1 MNGLG
6 RKPMTTRN
14 PPLPRRTVLRLAA
27 GAAALPLVPRVAVAA
42 DYPTRTVRIICGF
55 TAGQLPDVGTRMIAQ
70 ALSARLGQQVIVDN
84 RPGAAT
90 NIATEMVA
98 HAPADGYT
106 MLVLTSSNTTNASLY
121 SSLKFDILR
130 DFAPVATTFRSAL
143 VLEVNPAV
151 PVKTTAEFIAYAKA
165 NPGKIN
171 YASPGVG
178 TLPHVAGELF
188 RSLTGVDI
196 VHVPYRNAYL
206 PDLLGGQVQAAFSPI
221 STSLDFIA
229 QGKLRPLGVTGA
241 ERADVLRDVPA
252 LAEAVPGYA
261 AYIWDALA
269 VPQGTPAQIVAT
281 LNREVNAVLADPA
294 VRTRLIALGADP
306 MVLSVADAAKF
317 VADETA
323 KWGKVIRT
331 AGIKAE

>member
-1 MNGLG
+1 MKKSDL
-6 RKPMTTRN
+6 
-14 PPLPRRTVLRLAA
+14 PLSRRALLRLAA
-27 GAAALPLVPRVAVAA
+27 GAAVLPAFARVVAAA
-42 DYPTRTVRIICGF
+42 DYPSRPVRIICGF
-55 TAGQLPDVGTRMIAQ
+55 TAGQIPDVAARMIAQ
-70 ALSARLGQQVIVDN
+70 ALSGRLGQQFIVDN
-84 RPGAAT
+84 RPGAGT
-90 NIATEMVA
+90 NLATEMVA
-98 HAPADGYT
+98 HAAPDGYT
-106 MLVLTSSNTTNASLY
+106 LLVLTSSNATNASLY
-121 SSLKFDILR
+121 TNLKFDLVR
-130 DFAPVATTFRSAL
+130 DFTTVAMTFRSAL

-229 QGKLRPLGVTGA
+229 QGKLRALGVTSTT
-241 ERADVLRDVPA
+241 RADVLRDVPA
-252 LAEAVPGYA
+252 IAEEVPGYA

-269 VPQGTPAQIVAT
+269 GPKGMPAETVAT
-281 LNREVNAVLADPA
+281 LNGATNAVLADPA
-294 VRTRLIALGADP
+294 IKGKLLALGAEP
-306 MVLSVADAAKF
+306 LVMSAAQSAAF

-323 KWGKVIRT
+323 KWGKVIRA
-331 AGIKAE
+331 AGIKVE

>member
-1 MNGLG
+1 M
-6 RKPMTTRN
+6 
-14 PPLPRRTVLRLAA
+14 
-27 GAAALPLVPRVAVAA
+27 
-42 DYPTRTVRIICGF
+42 
-55 TAGQLPDVGTRMIAQ
+55 
-70 ALSARLGQQVIVDN
+70 
-84 RPGAAT
+84 
-90 NIATEMVA
+90 
-98 HAPADGYT
+98 
-106 MLVLTSSNTTNASLY
+106 
-121 SSLKFDILR
+121 
-130 DFAPVATTFRSAL
+130 
-143 VLEVNPAV
+143 
-151 PVKTTAEFIAYAKA
+151 
-165 NPGKIN
+165 
-171 YASPGVG
+171 
-178 TLPHVAGELF
+178 AGELF

-229 QGKLRPLGVTGA
+229 QGKLRALGVTSA

-269 VPQGTPAQIVAT
+269 VPKDTPAEIIAT
-281 LNREVNAVLADPA
+281 LNREINAVLADPA
-294 VRTRLIALGADP
+294 MRARLIALGADP
-306 MVLSVADAAKF
+306 MIMSAADSAKF

>member
-1 MNGLG
+1 
-6 RKPMTTRN
+6 MTTSN
-14 PPLPRRTVLRLAA
+14 PPLRRRAVLRLAA
-27 GAAALPLVPRVAVAA
+27 GAAALPLLPRLAAAA
-42 DYPTRTVRIICGF
+42 DYPTRTVRIVCGF
-55 TAGQLPDVGTRMIAQ
+55 VAGQIPDVAARMIAQ

-84 RPGAAT
+84 RPGAGT

-98 HAPADGYT
+98 RAEADGYT
-106 MLVLTSSNTTNASLY
+106 LLVLTSSNTTNATLY
-121 SSLKFDILR
+121 SNLKFDIVR
-130 DFAPVATTFRSAL
+130 DFVPVATTFRSAL

-151 PVKTTAEFIAYAKA
+151 PVKTTPEFIAYAKA

-229 QGKLRPLGVTGA
+229 QGKLRPLGVTSEA
-241 ERADVLRDVPA
+241 RADVLRDVPA
-252 LAEAVPGYA
+252 LTEAVPGYA
-261 AYIWDALA
+261 AYIWDAIA
-269 VPQGTPAQIVAT
+269 APKDTPAEVVAT
-281 LNREVNAVLADPA
+281 LNREINAVLADPA
-294 VRTRLIALGADP
+294 LRARLIALGADP
-306 MVLSVADAAKF
+306 MVMSAADSAKF

-323 KWGKVIRT
+323 KWSKVIRT

>member
-1 MNGLG
+1 MPKGDL
-6 RKPMTTRN
+6 
-14 PPLPRRTVLRLAA
+14 PLQRRVFLRLAA
-27 GAAALPLVPRVAVAA
+27 GAAALPLLPRGAGAA
-42 DYPTRTVRIICGF
+42 DYPTRPVRIVCGF
-55 TAGQLPDVGTRMIAQ
+55 VAGQLPDVGTRMIAQ

-84 RPGAAT
+84 RPGAGT

-98 HAPADGYT
+98 RAEADGYT
-106 MLVLTSSNTTNASLY
+106 LLVLTSSNTTNATLY
-121 SSLKFDILR
+121 GNLKFDIVR

-196 VHVPYRNAYL
+196 VHVPYRAAYL
-206 PDLLGGQVQAAFSPI
+206 PDVLGGQVQAAFSPI

-229 QGKLRPLGVTGA
+229 QGKLRPLGVTSEA
-241 ERADVLRDVPA
+241 RADVLRDVPA

-269 VPQGTPAQIVAT
+269 APRDTPAEVVAT
-281 LNREVNAVLADPA
+281 LNREINAVLAEPA
-294 VRTRLIALGADP
+294 LRARLIALGANP
-306 MVLSVADAAKF
+306 MIMSAADAAKF

-323 KWGKVIRT
+323 KWGKVIRN

>member
-1 MNGLG
+1 
-6 RKPMTTRN
+6 
-14 PPLPRRTVLRLAA
+14 
-27 GAAALPLVPRVAVAA
+27 
-42 DYPTRTVRIICGF
+42 
-55 TAGQLPDVGTRMIAQ
+55 
-70 ALSARLGQQVIVDN
+70 
-84 RPGAAT
+84 
-90 NIATEMVA
+90 MVA
-98 HAPADGYT
+98 RAEADGYT
-106 MLVLTSSNTTNASLY
+106 LLVLTSSNTTNASLY
-121 SSLKFDILR
+121 GNLKFDIVR

-196 VHVPYRNAYL
+196 VHVPYRAAYL
-206 PDLLGGQVQAAFSPI
+206 PDVLGGQVQAAFSPI

-229 QGKLRPLGVTGA
+229 QGKLRALGVTS
-241 ERADVLRDVPA
+241 EQRADVLRDVPA

-261 AYIWDALA
+261 AYIWDAIA
-269 VPQGTPAQIVAT
+269 APKDTPAEVVAM
-281 LNREVNAVLADPA
+281 LNREINAVLADPA
-294 VRTRLIALGADP
+294 VRSRLIALGADP
-306 MVLSVADAAKF
+306 MIMSVADSAKF

-323 KWGKVIRT
+323 KWSKVIRN

>member
-1 MNGLG
+1 
-6 RKPMTTRN
+6 MTTSN
-14 PPLPRRTVLRLAA
+14 LPLRRRVFLRLAA
-27 GAAALPLVPRVAVAA
+27 GAAALPLLPRVAAAA
-42 DYPTRTVRIICGF
+42 DYPTRTVRIVCGF
-55 TAGQLPDVGTRMIAQ
+55 VAGQLPDVGTRLIAQ

-84 RPGAAT
+84 RPGAGT

-98 HAPADGYT
+98 RAEADGYT
-106 MLVLTSSNTTNASLY
+106 LLVLTSSNTTNASLY
-121 SSLKFDILR
+121 GNLKFDIVR

-196 VHVPYRNAYL
+196 VHVPYRAAYL
-206 PDLLGGQVQAAFSPI
+206 PDVLGGQVQAAFSPI

-229 QGKLRPLGVTGA
+229 PGKLRALGVTS
-241 ERADVLRDVPA
+241 EQRADVLRDVPA

-261 AYIWDALA
+261 AYIWDAIA
-269 VPQGTPAQIVAT
+269 APKDTPAEVVAT
-281 LNREVNAVLADPA
+281 LNHEINAVLADPA
-294 VRTRLIALGADP
+294 VRSRLIALGADP
-306 MVLSVADAAKF
+306 MIMSAADSAKF

-323 KWGKVIRT
+323 KWSKVIRN

>member
-1 MNGLG
+1 MTE
-6 RKPMTTRN
+6 RKP
-14 PPLPRRTVLRLAA
+14 LLARRAMLCLAA
-27 GAAALPLVPRVAVAA
+27 GAAALPMLARGAA
-42 DYPTRTVRIICGF
+42 ALDYPTRTVRIVCGF
-55 TAGQLPDVGTRMIAQ
+55 VAGQIPDVAARLIAQ
-70 ALSARLGQQVIVDN
+70 ALAARLGQQVIVDN
-84 RPGAAT
+84 RPGAGT

-98 HAPADGYT
+98 RADPDGYT
-106 MLVLTSSNTTNASLY
+106 LLVVTSSNATNATLY
-121 SSLKFDILR
+121 ANLKFDLIR

-165 NPGKIN
+165 NPGKVN

-229 QGKLRPLGVTGA
+229 QGKLRPLGVTSA

-252 LAEAVPGYA
+252 IAEAVPGYA
-261 AYIWDALA
+261 AYIWDAIGA
-269 VPQGTPAQIVAT
+269 PKETPPAIVAT
-281 LNREVNAVLADPA
+281 LNREINAVLADPA
-294 VRTRLIALGADP
+294 IRTRLLALGADP
-306 MVLSVADAAKF
+306 LVMSAADAAKF

>member
-1 MNGLG
+1 
-6 RKPMTTRN
+6 MTTSKL
-14 PPLPRRTVLRLAA
+14 PLPRRAFLRLAA
-27 GAAALPLVPRVAVAA
+27 GAAALPTFSRVAAA
-42 DYPTRTVRIICGF
+42 LDYPTRTVRIICGF
-55 TAGQLPDVGTRMIAQ
+55 VAGQLPDIGTRLIAQ
-70 ALSARLGQQVIVDN
+70 VLSARLGQQVIVDN
-84 RPGAAT
+84 RPGAGT

-98 HAPADGYT
+98 RAEADGYT
-106 MLVLTSSNTTNASLY
+106 LLVLTSSNTTNATLY
-121 SSLKFDILR
+121 GNLKFDIVH

-151 PVKTTAEFIAYAKA
+151 PVKTTAELIAYARA

-188 RSLTGVDI
+188 RAMTGVDI
-196 VHVPYRNAYL
+196 VHVPYRGAYL
-206 PDLLGGQVQAAFSPI
+206 SDLLGGQVQAAFSPI

-229 QGKLRPLGVTGA
+229 QGKLRALGVTSA

-269 VPQGTPAQIVAT
+269 APRGTPAEIVEM
-281 LNREVNAVLADPA
+281 LNREINAVLTDPA
-294 VRTRLIALGADP
+294 IRARLIALGAEP
-306 MVLSVADAAKF
+306 LVMSAAQSAAF

-323 KWGKVIRT
+323 KWGKVIRS

>member
-1 MNGLG
+1 
-6 RKPMTTRN
+6 MTN
-14 PPLPRRTVLRLAA
+14 SHLPLRRRGFLRLAA
-27 GAAALPLVPRVAVAA
+27 GAAALPLLRRVAAAA
-42 DYPTRTVRIICGF
+42 DYPTRTVRIVCGF
-55 TAGQLPDVGTRMIAQ
+55 VAGQLPDVGTRLIAQ

-84 RPGAAT
+84 RPGAGT

-98 HAPADGYT
+98 RAEADGYT
-106 MLVLTSSNTTNASLY
+106 LLVLTSSNTTNASLY
-121 SSLKFDILR
+121 GNLKFDIVR

-196 VHVPYRNAYL
+196 VHVPYRAAYL
-206 PDLLGGQVQAAFSPI
+206 PDVLGGQVQAAFSPI

-229 QGKLRPLGVTGA
+229 QGKLRALGVTS
-241 ERADVLRDVPA
+241 EQRADVLRDVPA

-261 AYIWDALA
+261 AYIWDAIA
-269 VPQGTPAQIVAT
+269 APKDTPAEVVAM
-281 LNREVNAVLADPA
+281 LNREINAVLADPA
-294 VRTRLIALGADP
+294 VRSRLIALGADP
-306 MVLSVADAAKF
+306 MIMSVADSAKF

-323 KWGKVIRT
+323 KWSKVIRN

>member
-1 MNGLG
+1 
-6 RKPMTTRN
+6 MTTSN
-14 PPLPRRTVLRLAA
+14 LLLIRRAFLRVGA
-27 GAAALPLVPRVAVAA
+27 GAVALPMVPRFAA
-42 DYPTRTVRIICGF
+42 AIDYPTRTVRIVCGF
-55 TAGQLPDVGTRMIAQ
+55 VAGQIPDVAARMIAQ

-98 HAPADGYT
+98 HARADGYT
-106 MLVLTSSNTTNASLY
+106 LLVVTSSNATNATLY
-121 SSLKFDILR
+121 GNLKFDLVR

-151 PVKTTAEFIAYAKA
+151 PVKTTAEFIAYAKT
-165 NPGKIN
+165 NPGRIN

-188 RSLTGVDI
+188 RAMTGVDI

-229 QGKLRPLGVTGA
+229 QGKLRALGVTSA

-252 LAEAVPGYA
+252 IAEAVPSYA

-269 VPQGTPAQIVAT
+269 VPRDTSAEIVAT
-281 LNREVNAVLADPA
+281 LNREINAVLADPA
-294 VRTRLIALGADP
+294 IRARLIALAAEP
-306 MVLSVADAAKF
+306 MVMSAAESTKF

-323 KWGKVIRT
+323 KWRKVIRD

>member
-1 MNGLG
+1 
-6 RKPMTTRN
+6 MTN
-14 PPLPRRTVLRLAA
+14 SHLPLRRRGFLRLAA
-27 GAAALPLVPRVAVAA
+27 GAAALPLLRRVAAAA
-42 DYPTRTVRIICGF
+42 DYPTRTVRIVCGF
-55 TAGQLPDVGTRMIAQ
+55 VAGQLPDVGTRLIAQ

-84 RPGAAT
+84 RPGAGT

-98 HAPADGYT
+98 RAEADGYT
-106 MLVLTSSNTTNASLY
+106 LLVLTSSNTTNASLY
-121 SSLKFDILR
+121 GNLKFDIVR

-196 VHVPYRNAYL
+196 VHVPYRAAYL
-206 PDLLGGQVQAAFSPI
+206 PDVLGGQVQAAFSPI

-229 QGKLRPLGVTGA
+229 QGKLRALGVTS
-241 ERADVLRDVPA
+241 EQRADVLRDVPA

-261 AYIWDALA
+261 AYIWDAIA
-269 VPQGTPAQIVAT
+269 APKDTPAEVVAM
-281 LNREVNAVLADPA
+281 LNREINAVLADPA
-294 VRTRLIALGADP
+294 VRSRLIALGADP
-306 MVLSVADAAKF
+306 MIMSAADSAKF

-323 KWGKVIRT
+323 KWSKVIRN

>member
-1 MNGLG
+1 M
-6 RKPMTTRN
+6 
-14 PPLPRRTVLRLAA
+14 PRRALLRLAA
-27 GAAALPLVPRVAVAA
+27 GAAGMPVLARIAA
-42 DYPTRTVRIICGF
+42 AAEYPVRTVRIVCGF
-55 TAGQLPDVGTRMIAQ
+55 VAGQIPDIAARMFAQ
-70 ALSARLGQQVIVDN
+70 GLSARLGQQFIVDN

-90 NIATEMVA
+90 NLATEMVA
-98 HAPADGYT
+98 HAAPDGYT
-106 MLVLTSSNTTNASLY
+106 LLVLTSSNTTNASLY
-121 SSLKFDILR
+121 GNLKFDLIR
-130 DFAPVATTFRSAL
+130 DFTTVATTFRSAL
-143 VLEVNPAV
+143 ALEVNPAV

-188 RSLTGVDI
+188 RSMTGVDI

-206 PDLLGGQVQAAFSPI
+206 PDLLGGQVQAAFTPI

-229 QGKLRPLGVTGA
+229 QGKLRALGVTSSA
-241 ERADVLRDVPA
+241 RAGVLRDVPTI
-252 LAEAVPGYA
+252 AEAVPGYS

-269 VPQGTPAQIVAT
+269 GPKGIPAETVAT
-281 LNREVNAVLADPA
+281 LNREINSVLADPA
-294 VRTRLIALGADP
+294 VKGRLLALGAEP
-306 MVLSVADAAKF
+306 LVMSAGQSAAF

-331 AGIKAE
+331 AGIKVE

>member
-1 MNGLG
+1 
-6 RKPMTTRN
+6 MTN
-14 PPLPRRTVLRLAA
+14 SHLPLRRRGFLRLAA
-27 GAAALPLVPRVAVAA
+27 GAAALPLLRRVAAAA
-42 DYPTRTVRIICGF
+42 DYPTRTVRIVCGF
-55 TAGQLPDVGTRMIAQ
+55 VAGQLPDVGTRLIAQ

-84 RPGAAT
+84 RPGAGT

-98 HAPADGYT
+98 RAEADGYT
-106 MLVLTSSNTTNASLY
+106 LLVLTSSNTTNASLY
-121 SSLKFDILR
+121 GNLKFDIVR

-196 VHVPYRNAYL
+196 VHVPYRAAYL
-206 PDLLGGQVQAAFSPI
+206 PDVLGGQVQAAFSPI

-229 QGKLRPLGVTGA
+229 QGKVRALGVTS
-241 ERADVLRDVPA
+241 EQRADVLREVPA

-261 AYIWDALA
+261 AYIWDAIA
-269 VPQGTPAQIVAT
+269 APKDAPAEVVAT
-281 LNREVNAVLADPA
+281 LNREINAVLADPA
-294 VRTRLIALGADP
+294 VRSRLIALGADP
-306 MVLSVADAAKF
+306 MIMSAADSAKF

-323 KWGKVIRT
+323 KWSKVIRN